1 MIVKG
6 SRHSPRHRWQGLGQ
20 PHSSTPLRLHDAAAH
35 ETEPAS
41 GQDPAGVS
49 GHDQG
54 GQVQNGRPR
63 RQGQV
68 FRVHQRDLQQNRM
81 SRLDFNTRRFPF

>member
-1 MIVKG
+1 MKG
-6 SRHSPRHRWQGLGQ
+6 SRHSPRHRGQGLGQ
-20 PHSSTPLRLHDAAAH
+20 PHSSTALRLHDAAVHAAK
-35 ETEPAS
+35 PAS

-54 GQVQNGRPR
+54 GQVQDGRPR

-68 FRVHQRDLQQNRM
+68 FRIHQRDLQQNRM
-81 SRLDFNTRRFPF
+81 RRLAFNTRRFPF